1 MLVPKIQNQHTFFL
15 KICRYILN
23 REICK
28 MKTLKIGIHQNPEL
42 EQDLTSLK
50 AQDLA

>member
-1 MLVPKIQNQHTFFL
+1 
-15 KICRYILN
+15 
-23 REICK
+23 

-50 AQDLA
+50 AQEPGSKQRKTIMTKPNSF